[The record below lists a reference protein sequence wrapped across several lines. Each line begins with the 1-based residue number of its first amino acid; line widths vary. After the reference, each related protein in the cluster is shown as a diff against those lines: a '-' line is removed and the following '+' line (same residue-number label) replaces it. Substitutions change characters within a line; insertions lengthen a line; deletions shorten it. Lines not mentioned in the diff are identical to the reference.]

1 MRINNKAV
9 LDLVS
14 VVGAVTLF
22 GAWTFQ
28 QTLLNSANERLQ
40 GISSAEVRFETYQSN
55 NALFNAIA
63 AEAVPNAQSEIR
75 RFQTISYELGL
86 EHLAK
91 PLSPE
96 EKAHL
101 PAAPRP
107 YDGDWNFE
115 AAMTKTQRRIEAI
128 QAALQSRRQEV
139 AESSSI
145 ANRVFFVLYA
155 AGSLL
160 ILAVN
165 IGKIFLPPQK

>member
-1 MRINNKAV
+1 MRISSKAV

-14 VVGAVTLF
+14 IVGAVTLF

-63 AEAVPNAQSEIR
+63 AAAPNAQAEVR
-75 RFQTISYELGL
+75 RFQTINYELGL

-91 PLSPE
+91 PLSPQ

-115 AAMTKTQRRIEAI
+115 AAMTKTQQRIEAI
-128 QAALQSRRQEV
+128 QASLGSRRQEV
-139 AESSSI
+139 AENSSI

-160 ILAVN
+160 ILMVN